1 MHSRGGLSPS
11 PPRHLAPR
19 VNPGRSQPHPSL
31 FYTPSSYTP
40 RPLVRTQEKACS
52 SDSRFRRKLSGTWDD
67 WTISAVSGSNALLHR
82 HRHPRDSLF
91 SPGLA
96 FTRYGFTSRLL
107 CTNQSSVYCPLPPA
121 LRALLQ
127 YYCTSMEQYT
137 TPPRP
142 TFCMAYTIQY
152 WQWQYRVKAN
162 PRASSP
168 RPCPH
173 FSYVRIDPGD
183 PTGPV

>member
-107 CTNQSSVYCPLPPA
+107 CTNQSSVYCPLPPVSS
-121 LRALLQ
+121 ALLQ
-127 YYCTSMEQYT
+127 YYCTAIAQHGML
-137 TPPRP
+137 TPPP
-142 TFCMAYTIQY
+142 PVPPQFQY
-152 WQWQYRVKAN
+152 FYRFLPQKT
-162 PRASSP
+162 
-168 RPCPH
+168 
-173 FSYVRIDPGD
+173 DPPPPPLYALHHTPYNIGS
-183 PTGPV
+183 GNIA